1 MGALMRRITALL
13 LSVPVGVFA
22 CLVVSAWGNIEIAG
36 DVSAEATLVAGLG
49 NWLLASLLATWV
61 LADSRAG
68 KLRSYQDI
76 GLLFFGAWMLLIP
89 IYLFRTRGWR
99 GLGPIFLFVLLWVL
113 AVLTA
118 SGIASAP
125 LSLE

>member
-1 MGALMRRITALL
+1 MGALRRITGFL

-22 CLVVSAWGNIEIAG
+22 CLVASEWGKIEIAG
-36 DVSAEATLVAGLG
+36 DVSVEATLVAGLG
-49 NWLLASLLATWV
+49 NWLLASLLTTWV

-68 KLRSYQDI
+68 TLRSYQDI
-76 GLLFFGAWMLLIP
+76 GLLFFGAWVLLIP

-99 GLGPIFLFVLLWVL
+99 GLGPIFFFVLLWVL
-113 AVLTA
+113 AFLTA
-118 SGIASAP
+118 SGIASVP